1 MNNSSTH
8 RKHKSAGFTLVEML
22 MVLGVISFLAAAL
35 FVGTNKLRS
44 RARMGA
50 TNVLIEKVRDGLEAY
65 KLFYRAYPTPM
76 PRTGMTNN
84 ESLYYYLTTSFR
96 MAPNLANGEV
106 ASTLN
111 AGPLCPFNEQELLD
125 ASKTGRMSIIDSWR
139 MPLQFVYTIK
149 MGDAD
154 PRAGWTQTQTS
165 IPLLYSFGLNKKD
178 ENGAGDDV
186 VAGK

>member
-1 MNNSSTH
+1 M
-8 RKHKSAGFTLVEML
+8 RAGFTLVEML
-22 MVLGVISFLAAAL
+22 VVLGVISFLAAAL
-35 FVGTNKLRS
+35 FVGTNKLRA

-76 PRTGMTNN
+76 PRVGFTNN

-96 MAPNLANGEV
+96 MTPNLANAEV

-111 AGPLCPFNEQELLD
+111 AGPLCPFSETETADVN
-125 ASKTGRMSIIDSWR
+125 KTGRRSIVDSWQT
-139 MPLQFVYTIK
+139 PLQFKFIIK
-149 MGDAD
+149 TGDAD

-165 IPLLYSFGLNKKD
+165 IPLLYSCGPNKVD
-178 ENGAGDDV
+178 ENGSGDDV
-186 VAGK
+186 LSGK